1 MGALGISCAVIANLV
16 YIVTIGADTF
26 VPYFS
31 AILHSFSYT
40 FFGSAMWAAPGFV
53 IPVHQ
58 LTTAYGLLNSATSC
72 TITIGNISLGI
83 IIDYYGYLLYLSLF
97 IMVFVLMGLLSILL
111 SVMEVASG
119 NRKLNVSG
127 KSRMMKS

>member
-16 YIVTIGADTF
+16 YILTIGADTF
-26 VPYFS
+26 APYLS
-31 AILHSFSYT
+31 AVLYSFSYT

-53 IPVHQ
+53 IPEYQ
-58 LTTAYGLLNSATSC
+58 LTTAYGLFNSAFSC
-72 TITIGNISLGI
+72 TITISNICSGI

-111 SVMEVASG
+111 SVMEVVSG
-119 NRKLNVSG
+119 DRKLNVSG
-127 KSRMMKS
+127 ESRMD